1 MVRGTTVRWVLT
13 ALSAVLLALQLCAPT
28 TTSFTSASRTHA
40 TAAGS
45 PEPVT
50 SKRADDADEAVT
62 CGGIGHPAGRT
73 GPLRTRDR
81 HRTAAGP
88 LPGAPTPSAYDD
100 SPAGPAAA
108 VRPASPHISR
118 PSTAHTEAAL
128 QVFRC

>member
-13 ALSAVLLALQLCAPT
+13 ALSVLLLALQLFTPT
-28 TTSFTSASRTHA
+28 PSFASAHRTQL

-50 SKRADDADEAVT
+50 HKRADDTDETVLH
-62 CGGIGHPAGRT
+62 GGTGHPAVPA

-81 HRTAAGP
+81 HRTAVEP
-88 LPGAPTPSAYDD
+88 VPGNPAPMSSECDA
-100 SPAGPAAA
+100 PAA
-108 VRPASPHISR
+108 RPAAPHISR
-118 PSTAHTEAAL
+118 PSTAHTPAAL